1 MVILDAPLLLE
12 AGWRTECDELLY
24 VDLPRE
30 LQIRFVEKRGWTLA
44 DLEAREKNQFPLE
57 KKRAAAT
64 VIVPNPGSEE
74 LWENLRSVL
83 RRLERP

>member
-1 MVILDAPLLLE
+1 MILDAPLLLE
-12 AGWRTECDELLY
+12 AGWGAECDELLY
-24 VDLPRE
+24 VDLPRD
-30 LQIRFVEKRGWTLA
+30 LQIHFVEKRGWTLA

-64 VIVPNPGSEE
+64 VIVPNPGNGEV
-74 LWENLRSVL
+74 WENLRAVL